1 MKNKDAFLP
10 NELVILKIANH
21 NDRYLNNQVGRI
33 TAPFGMFTYGPDTLG
48 VWLLDKNVSGGR
60 ANVEPHEI
68 LSWGVEFDR
77 ICRTHGVTTK
87 KDRNL
92 LQEAYRRRMMFQP
105 DRALANAWLGL
116 GSLSEY
122 KSRLFQTVDG
132 DKTPRVQHWWKLTH
146 DGVMVLND
154 IIGQLPFPE
163 SNEAKTH
170 LNDILYGRT

>member
-1 MKNKDAFLP
+1 MSTFYI
-10 NELVILKIANH
+10 NELVILKITDPD
-21 NDRYLNNQVGRI
+21 DRYLNNQLGRI
-33 TAPFGMFTYGPDTLG
+33 TAPFGCYPYGPNTLG
-48 VWLLDKNVSGGR
+48 VWLLNENVSSGK

-68 LSWGVEFDR
+68 LSWGIEFDR

-105 DRALANAWLGL
+105 DRTLANAWLGL
-116 GSLSEY
+116 GNPSEY

-132 DKTPRVQHWWKLTH
+132 DRTPRVQHWWKLTH
-146 DGVMVLND
+146 DGVILLSD

-163 SNEAKTH
+163 SNIGKNK
-170 LNDILYGRT
+170 LNDILYGGA